1 MASPTFAERLQD
13 MGRAALDAVRGKEQA
28 PAPPPL
34 EKVATI
40 PVAPPAAAPAPSVEA
55 VFAANQNVAAGLRG
69 VSNGTQVD
77 VEPAGG
83 QFARQPTPRATY
95 EAAPSPAPPTQAE
108 QLAAGKGLT
117 SAKQPEPAKEREYEK
132 A

>member
-40 PVAPPAAAPAPSVEA
+40 PVASPAAAPAPSVEA
-55 VFAANQNVAAGLRG
+55 VFAANQNVAGGLRG
-69 VSNGTQVD
+69 VSNGAQVS
-77 VEPAGG
+77 VETAGA

-95 EAAPSPAPPTQAE
+95 EASSPAPPTQAE
-108 QLAAGKGLT
+108 QLAAGKGL
-117 SAKQPEPAKEREYEK
+117 SPAKQPEPAKEREHEK

>member
-1 MASPTFAERLQD
+1 

-28 PAPPPL
+28 PTPPPL

-40 PVAPPAAAPAPSVEA
+40 PVAPPAAVLAPSVEA

-69 VSNGTQVD
+69 VSNGAHVD

-95 EAAPSPAPPTQAE
+95 EAAPAPAQPTQAE

-117 SAKQPEPAKEREYEK
+117 PAKQPEPAKEREHEK
-132 A
+132 G